1 MIVWYRNFA
10 TFWTNPAFCTWNF
23 VCWIV
28 RTIYAYDFIFPEA
41 WTPSSLPTDDVPFV
55 RSVSGACMEDLL
67 SSPFGLTRI
76 RSSQEVYSKTR
87 HPLRNPPTMPASIGR
102 CQYRRCCS
110 PTSSSSPTRSFPHIG
125 ERESAERKKQRKNHS
140 RLDYTI
146 EIRLLSIECV
156 SLIGQ
161 YTLKCQPGTALYTN
175 FMLAL

>member
-1 MIVWYRNFA
+1 MIVWYHNFA

-161 YTLKCQPGTALYTN
+161 YT
-175 FMLAL
+175 

>member
-110 PTSSSSPTRSFPHIG
+110 PTFFFSNPLLSTHRGTGVS
-125 ERESAERKKQRKNHS
+125 RKKETKKES
-140 RLDYTI
+140 LS
-146 EIRLLSIECV
+146 IRL
-156 SLIGQ
+156 
-161 YTLKCQPGTALYTN
+161 YDRN
-175 FMLAL
+175 